1 MNSSIAASQFDSF
14 IEKKYM
20 PLDTRVKIFGAL
32 FIIAVP
38 LALFIFF
45 CYLPKDKE
53 IKELS
58 SRRDTLLQEIK
69 LAKVKANNL
78 DKHKK
83 EMEETEKI
91 FRETAKLLPKKKEIP
106 ILLRNISDLGKSSG
120 LDFLSFKPGAEVA
133 RDFYAEIPVDI
144 SIRGPYHNMG
154 YFLDK
159 VSKLDRVVTV
169 DNIKMGSPTR
179 ESSEMLLNS
188 SCRLTTYRFTNVQKE
203 SKDKKKKKK
212 KK

>member
-1 MNSSIAASQFDSF
+1 MNSSFTSSRFDTF
-14 IEKKYM
+14 IEKKYI
-20 PLDTRVKIFGAL
+20 PLDIRVKIFGAFL
-32 FIIAVP
+32 I
-38 LALFIFF
+38 LAIPIGLFIFF
-45 CYLPKDKE
+45 CYLPKNKE
-53 IKELS
+53 ITTLTGQKN
-58 SRRDTLLQEIK
+58 TLLQEIK
-69 LAKVKANNL
+69 MAKIKANNL

-169 DNIKMGSPTR
+169 DNIKMSSPTK

-188 SCRLTTYRFTNVQKE
+188 SCRLTTYRFTNVQKK
-203 SKDKKKKKK
+203 SDDKKKKKK
-212 KK
+212 K